1 MLEDFLKLLG
11 SAFVKLWKNMSALR
25 ASGVTFDPE
34 VSEIDNGIYLIEL
47 HIYPGNDEVLF
58 EKIRISDCDLAH
70 GEYEVY
76 DNPPDSDVIFIGFTP
91 KRTSNFTSE
100 ELSVSIKVDP
110 KTRHT
115 KPITYLVYVKPQHT
129 MKSIRISLSGG
140 LLNKLTAKR
149 YLPLDER
156 VNQNSPEPQSLFRR
170 VCNKLKRLF

>member
-58 EKIRISDCDLAH
+58 EKIRIPDCDLAH

-76 DNPPDSDVIFIGFTP
+76 DNPPGSDVIFIGFTP
-91 KRTSNFTSE
+91 KQTSNFTSE
-100 ELSVSIKVDP
+100 ELPVSIKVDP
-110 KTRHT
+110 KTRQT
-115 KPITYLVYVKPQHT
+115 KPITYLVYVKPHHT

-149 YLPLDER
+149 YLPLDEK
-156 VNQNSPEPQSLFRR
+156 VNQNSPEPQSPFRR